1 MCYLFVKTYLDQ
13 NKIKSDNQIN
23 NIFNDQLDDLSN
35 TVKQNSDNLNTIK
48 NLVLNNKKSVRD
60 ISDNIKNFKN
70 NTINKDVLIQINKL

>member
-1 MCYLFVKTYLDQ
+1 MKNLLKRFYFFSKLSTSLILLILLVFISYLFVKAYLDQ

-48 NLVLNNKKSVRD
+48 NLVLN
-60 ISDNIKNFKN
+60 
-70 NTINKDVLIQINKL
+70 